1 MPEAAAPE
9 ILGIST
15 EVIGVW
21 IAAFLTLAI
30 FSFLYRDNPVYKL
43 AEHVFVGISAGY
55 GVVITYREAV
65 LPLLIDPLF
74 HPDKVN
80 LEGPNY
86 VVIIPGLLGLLMF
99 SRFFPRYDW
108 LSRWPIAFVMGLYS
122 GLNIPY
128 TIYGYMLPQFHATL
142 LPVWPSKSVHMPPAL
157 LWWAVAGGII
167 VASGITLL
175 AITFVRDRA
184 LDLWGLALIGGG
196 LLVGSVPLLMVPH
209 VWIAFSNFL
218 LIVGVLCT
226 LAYFYFSREHA
237 GTLGVASTVGI
248 FFLMVAFG
256 AGFGQTVMARISLL
270 IGRVQFLYHDWWLPH
285 VWEHLSRLVG

>member
-74 HPDKVN
+74 HPGKVN

-86 VVIIPGLLGLLMF
+86 VVIIPGLLGLMMF
-99 SRFFPRYDW
+99 SRFVPRYDW

-128 TIYGYMLPQFHATL
+128 TIYGYMLPQFQATL
-142 LPVWPSKSVHMPPAL
+142 LPIVPSEKAEVT
-157 LWWAVAGGII
+157 I
-167 VASGITLL
+167 
-175 AITFVRDRA
+175 
-184 LDLWGLALIGGG
+184 
-196 LLVGSVPLLMVPH
+196 
-209 VWIAFSNFL
+209 WIAVSNFL

-248 FFLMVAFG
+248 FFLMIAFG
-256 AGFGQTVMARISLL
+256 ASFGQTVMARISLL

-285 VWEHLSRLVG
+285 VWEHLSRLLS